1 MVGNKHSSQN
11 YLSSNRSTH
20 SVGSGS
26 ASSKLPHGL
35 TVQELKEMTKARL
48 AQEAAHGDSEFT
60 TQQQAYP
67 NNQQRTRL
75 YSHES
80 RDNSIGRHP
89 VVSTDSFGSYGE
101 RQRLNSAESFGSV
114 RSAFTGSGY
123 HSKGLL
129 SPSLSHEQPPLTSFS
144 YDNNMDNESYASAMG
159 SESILGLETVGSKS
173 TKYSNVGSVY
183 RIPYSSEKATPSS
196 QMKNVTASN
205 ERSNLWSDP
214 FPRSNSPVP
223 TVANSTTSFG
233 QSEHE
238 TSSFFTTTP
247 LGKMERMISA
257 GAVVPNAVA
266 ESVLGNS
273 DDGLGKYLSELD
285 GGLNQSS
292 SAFVSPEV
300 KRSSNDHEMTYR
312 SPWAN
317 DPQERYNENDIVD
330 HNIAKLQSDLNTV
343 LNFDNKSGADDF
355 PLSTFTSKGNSIQ
368 SSESHAF
375 HSENPSYL
383 SPFQTVPEER
393 VIQNLS
399 SRNVNVPESF
409 IDEPDE
415 DLIIPKIGGMMRRKM
430 SRN

>member
-1 MVGNKHSSQN
+1 MVGNNHSSQN
-11 YLSSNRSTH
+11 YISSNKSTH

-35 TVQELKEMTKARL
+35 TVQELKQMTRARL
-48 AQEAAHGDSEFT
+48 AQEAAHGKEADAEYT
-60 TQQQAYP
+60 TQPQSYP
-67 NNQQRTRL
+67 NNHQRARL
-75 YSHES
+75 HSHES
-80 RDNSIGRHP
+80 RDNSVGRHP
-89 VVSTDSFGSYGE
+89 IASTDSFGSYSE

-114 RSAFTGSGY
+114 RSASAFTGAGY
-123 HSKGLL
+123 HGKGLL
-129 SPSLSHEQPPLTSFS
+129 SPSLSSEQPPLTSFS
-144 YDNNMDNESYASAMG
+144 YDNMDNESYTSAMG

-173 TKYSNVGSVY
+173 TKYSNVSSVY
-183 RIPYSSEKATPSS
+183 RIPYSSDKLTPSS

-205 ERSNLWSDP
+205 ERDNLWSDP
-214 FPRSNSPVP
+214 FPRNHSPVP
-223 TVANSTTSFG
+223 TIANSTTSFG

-257 GAVVPNAVA
+257 GAVVPNSVA

-285 GGLNQSS
+285 IGMNQISS
-292 SAFVSPEV
+292 VFVSPEV

-317 DPQERYNENDIVD
+317 CSQERYNEDEVVVD

-343 LNFDNKSGADDF
+343 LNFDKKSGADDF
-355 PLSTFTSKGNSIQ
+355 PSSTFTSKGNSIQ
-368 SSESHAF
+368 SSGSQAI
-375 HSENPSYL
+375 HSENSPYS

-393 VIQNLS
+393 V
-399 SRNVNVPESF
+399 VNVTESF
-409 IDEPDE
+409 HDEPDE
-415 DLIIPKIGGMMRRKM
+415 NLTIPRIGGMMRRKK